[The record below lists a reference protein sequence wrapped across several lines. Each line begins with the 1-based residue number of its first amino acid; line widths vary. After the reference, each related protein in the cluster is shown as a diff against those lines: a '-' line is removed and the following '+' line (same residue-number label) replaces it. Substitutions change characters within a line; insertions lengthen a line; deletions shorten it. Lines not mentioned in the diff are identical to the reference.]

1 MHFDRRARPARTAD
15 HEDVRRFPSARL
27 ERAFEERTRRTVI
40 VPVKEWVPALSA
52 PAPGCLVSP
61 TIAEP
66 CRDTIDGK
74 LDPTQHLLVDAA
86 RSVLL
91 QELDLDV
98 VQRIQVREPVAYRA
112 IEQRII
118 LQELAM
124 IRHGKQGLDRV
135 VMLPANAFED
145 RLS

>member
-1 MHFDRRARPARTAD
+1 MD
-15 HEDVRRFPSARL
+15 
-27 ERAFEERTRRTVI
+27 
-40 VPVKEWVPALSA
+40 PALSA
-52 PAPGCLVSP
+52 PAAGCLVSP

-98 VQRIQVREPVAYRA
+98 VERIQLREPVAYRA

-124 IRHGKQGLDRV
+124 IRHGEQGLDRV

-145 RLS
+145 R

>member
-1 MHFDRRARPARTAD
+1 MMRSSCCSGKPATYIASTYR
-15 HEDVRRFPSARL
+15 HVS
-27 ERAFEERTRRTVI
+27 
-40 VPVKEWVPALSA
+40 VKESGPALSA

-98 VQRIQVREPVAYRA
+98 IQRIQVREPVAYRA

-124 IRHGKQGLDRV
+124 IRHGEQGLDRV

-145 RLS
+145 RVA

>member
-1 MHFDRRARPARTAD
+1 MRLHYRLPAGNLSLGIWDRTSWLVQLLLRKDATCIASTYRN
-15 HEDVRRFPSARL
+15 VS
-27 ERAFEERTRRTVI
+27 
-40 VPVKEWVPALSA
+40 VKEWVPALSA
-52 PAPGCLVSP
+52 PAPGCLASP

-112 IEQRII
+112 I
-118 LQELAM
+118 
-124 IRHGKQGLDRV
+124 
-135 VMLPANAFED
+135 
-145 RLS
+145 

>member
-1 MHFDRRARPARTAD
+1 MARCPPVARTGGFQPFRC
-15 HEDVRRFPSARL
+15 HVS
-27 ERAFEERTRRTVI
+27 
-40 VPVKEWVPALSA
+40 VKEWVPALSA
-52 PAPGCLVSP
+52 LTPWCLVSP

-86 RSVLL
+86 GSVLP

-118 LQELAM
+118 LQKLAM
-124 IRHGKQGLDRV
+124 IRHREQGLDRV
-135 VMLPANAFED
+135 VMLSANAFED
-145 RLS
+145 RLP

>member
-1 MHFDRRARPARTAD
+1 MTDQVISGFVLSSLENIPMWAFEVRTAGATG
-15 HEDVRRFPSARL
+15 FQ
-27 ERAFEERTRRTVI
+27 
-40 VPVKEWVPALSA
+40 
-52 PAPGCLVSP
+52 CLVSP

-124 IRHGKQGLDRV
+124 IRHGEQGLDRV

>member
-1 MHFDRRARPARTAD
+1 MMDLRSAGCS
-15 HEDVRRFPSARL
+15 VRSA
-27 ERAFEERTRRTVI
+27 AYCGIACAITPI
-40 VPVKEWVPALSA
+40 EWPKA
-52 PAPGCLVSP
+52 
-61 TIAEP
+61 
-66 CRDTIDGK
+66 
-74 LDPTQHLLVDAA
+74 
-86 RSVLL
+86 

-124 IRHGKQGLDRV
+124 IRHGEQGLDRV

>member
-1 MHFDRRARPARTAD
+1 MHPRARHPTSNRNLSSGLK
-15 HEDVRRFPSARL
+15 HRRCNRL
-27 ERAFEERTRRTVI
+27 GRKVGQELLEGPLF
-40 VPVKEWVPALSA
+40 L
-52 PAPGCLVSP
+52 PGLQPQRSLVSP

-98 VQRIQVREPVAYRA
+98 VQRIQVREPVPHRT

-118 LQELAM
+118 LQELA
-124 IRHGKQGLDRV
+124 IILTASRV
-135 VMLPANAFED
+135 SIE
-145 RLS
+145 S